1 VPRRVL
7 RSVLLPA
14 AVLGVLVAV
23 VAGVLALGGRVGGT
37 EAAAAPHPAAQSAP
51 AALPTVVV
59 HLSPRQ
65 RGAAADPASVNL
77 DRARAGSRPV
87 SRSEDRSAV
96 DASKKRALDQKSG
109 GQVTRTE
116 DRTPKDP
123 RAIARLLL
131 RRYGFGAG
139 QFSCLNSIYV
149 NESGWKVHA
158 DNPSSSAYGIPQ
170 ALPGSKMASAG
181 RDWHDNPMTQIRWGL
196 GYIKARYGSPC
207 GAWSFKQGHGWY

>member
-1 VPRRVL
+1 
-7 RSVLLPA
+7 
-14 AVLGVLVAV
+14 
-23 VAGVLALGGRVGGT
+23 
-37 EAAAAPHPAAQSAP
+37 
-51 AALPTVVV
+51 
-59 HLSPRQ
+59 
-65 RGAAADPASVNL
+65 VNL
-77 DRARAGSRPV
+77 DRARPGARQV

-96 DASKKRALDQKSG
+96 DPGKKRALDQKPG
-109 GQVTRTE
+109 GAVTRTE

-139 QFSCLNSIYV
+139 QFSCLNSIYM
-149 NESGWKVHA
+149 NESGWNVHA

-181 RDWHDNPMTQIRWGL
+181 RDWHDNPVTQIRWGL

-207 GAWSFKQGHGWY
+207 GAWSFKRGHGWY